1 MAVAAL
7 YYGLGGIAVM
17 ILLIMIYI
25 AYASYFVFTTD
36 NIVFRVVAY
45 ITVLLAAWFV
55 GLIYATIPDFF
66 KSLRL
71 RGDLVECK
79 RKVGEIYRITAECST
94 RVCKDVEEKV
104 REAIACIEAVKENI

>member
-1 MAVAAL
+1 V
-7 YYGLGGIAVM
+7 
-17 ILLIMIYI
+17 
-25 AYASYFVFTTD
+25 
-36 NIVFRVVAY
+36 Y

-79 RKVGEIYRITAECST
+79 RKVGEIYRITAECGVKS
-94 RVCKDVEEKV
+94 CKEVEEKV
-104 REAIACIEAVKENI
+104 REAVACIEAVKENI